1 MEKNMSENEKKVL
14 GAISGSSLKV
24 SYKMK
29 RALLSLAKRNMPID
43 NIEFFIEQMPQNQ
56 HGKGYADGAE
66 VYYKYTAPNH
76 HAVVSFEGDIWQSGL
91 IAATSQ
97 CQGPDTPHSRECR
110 GLCLVALPP
119 PAGGVAGLFTGRLVG
134 NPGFFRIALFADYNI
149 VGNICDT
156 KFRLRVV
163 LRL

>member
-119 PAGGVAGLFTGRLVG
+119 RRRSR
-134 NPGFFRIALFADYNI
+134 RIIY
-149 VGNICDT
+149 
-156 KFRLRVV
+156 RSPRW
-163 LRL
+163 